1 MKNFYDFY
9 KLLSESFQQNDE
21 FLSFILNAVEK
32 KKEELGNDSYMDAIT
47 KLNREIREPLTNFT
61 VNDYGDLIRF
71 LYFVYGD
78 MVKGEDD
85 SSFRRQVTCIG
96 YFFSLAVTDDVLQ
109 KSDIMRVIVINN
121 CANPSMPDF
130 IKDFKQFASS
140 HGYNFGSNWINLYQS
155 LASRSE
161 IIFDGFTN
169 LLTDNNMEQ
178 YARFLIDQASASVE
192 LPDNHRILHRV
203 TRENPKRKHWT
214 KKVSRYMNPEFV
226 KLIVP
231 LIPENLFSLQQ
242 VQMAGSGIALGPH
255 GPAYDN
261 DDFSEEQHGS
271 IKQQMLKYDN
281 VKFGEN
287 PARDEMVILDL
298 AAHILDETDNTEL
311 FDGGEN
317 SIGVSSIIT
326 KLFFE
331 ITDDQEEEAI
341 RTQKLP
347 LSRTEIAVLNFFF
360 KGLRNAVVEK
370 VFPLSLALTL
380 YLIDVKAGS
389 RKKLGR
395 MEFELA
401 QAIKA
406 RKERLGIDDSEDHD
420 LDFEFYQHM
429 AALMLESKT
438 FPYFTVRGVI
448 EQIRH
453 HEMMTKFLKKL
464 VNELKKEYGL
474 SGF

>member
-21 FLSFILNAVEK
+21 FLSFILSAVEN
-32 KKEELGNDSYMDAIT
+32 KKEELVNKSYMNAIMAVD
-47 KLNREIREPLTNFT
+47 REIREPLTNFT

-71 LYFVYGD
+71 LYFVYRD
-78 MVKGEDD
+78 MTIGEDN
-85 SSFRRQVTCIG
+85 SPFRRQVKCIG

-109 KSDIMRVIVINN
+109 KSDVIRVIAISN
-121 CANPSMPDF
+121 CENPNMPGF
-130 IKDFKQFASS
+130 IKDFKEFASS
-140 HGYNFGSNWINLYQS
+140 HGYNFGSNWKNLYRS

-169 LLTDNNMEQ
+169 LLTDNDMEQ
-178 YARFLIDQASASVE
+178 YARFLIDQATASVK
-192 LPDNHRILHRV
+192 LPNNNRILRKM
-203 TRENPKRKHWT
+203 TGKNPKRKHWT
-214 KKVSRYMNPEFV
+214 EEASSYMNPEFV
-226 KLIVP
+226 KLIVT

-242 VQMAGSGIALGPH
+242 LQMAGGGIALGPH
-255 GPAYDN
+255 GPAYN
-261 DDFSEEQHGS
+261 DENFSEEQHGS

-281 VKFGEN
+281 VKFGKN

-317 SIGVSSIIT
+317 SIGVSSTIR
-326 KLFFE
+326 KLFE
-331 ITDDQEEEAI
+331 GIDEKQQEEAV
-341 RTQKLP
+341 RKQKLP
-347 LSRTEIAVLNFFF
+347 ISRTEIAVLNFFF

-370 VFPLSLALTL
+370 VFPLSLAVTL
-380 YLIDVKAGS
+380 SLVDGKAGS

-406 RKERLGIDDSEDHD
+406 RKERLGIDPENHD

-453 HEMMTKFLKKL
+453 HRMMIPFIKNVVNKLKQ
-464 VNELKKEYGL
+464 EYGL

>member
-21 FLSFILNAVEK
+21 FLSFILNAVEN
-32 KKEELGNDSYMDAIT
+32 KKEELGDNSYMNAIMA
-47 KLNREIREPLTNFT
+47 LDREIREPLTNLT
-61 VNDYGDLIRF
+61 VNDYGDLIKF
-71 LYFVYGD
+71 LYFVYRD
-78 MVKGEDD
+78 MVKGEDN
-85 SSFRRQVTCIG
+85 SPFRRQVKCIG
-96 YFFSLAVTDDVLQ
+96 YFFSLAVTDDFFE
-109 KSDIMRVIVINN
+109 KSNVIRVIAVSN
-121 CANPSMPDF
+121 CENPNMPEF
-130 IKDFKQFASS
+130 IKDFKEFASS
-140 HGYNFGSNWINLYQS
+140 HGYNFGSNWINLYRS

-178 YARFLIDQASASVE
+178 YARFLIDQATVSVK
-192 LPDNHRILHRV
+192 LPNNNRILRKM
-203 TRENPKRKHWT
+203 TGKDPERKHWT
-214 KKVSRYMNPEFV
+214 EEASSYINPEFV
-226 KLIVP
+226 KLIAT

-255 GPAYDN
+255 GPAYN
-261 DDFSEEQHGS
+261 NENFSEEQHES

-281 VKFGEN
+281 VKFGKN

-317 SIGVSSIIT
+317 SIGVSSTIK
-326 KLFFE
+326 KLLEGFSE
-331 ITDDQEEEAI
+331 KQEEEAV
-341 RTQKLP
+341 RKQKLP
-347 LSRTEIAVLNFFF
+347 ISRTEIAVLNFFF

-370 VFPLSLALTL
+370 VFPLSLAITL
-380 YLIDVKAGS
+380 YLVDLKAGS
-389 RKKLGR
+389 RKRLGR

-406 RKERLGIDDSEDHD
+406 RKEKLGIDDSEDHD
-420 LDFEFYQHM
+420 LDFDFYQHM
-429 AALMLESKT
+429 AALMLESKN
-438 FPYFTVRGVI
+438 FPYFTVRNVI

-453 HEMMTKFLKKL
+453 HKMMIPFLKNVVNKL
-464 VNELKKEYGL
+464 KQEYGL

>member
-71 LYFVYGD
+71 LYFVYRD
-78 MVKGEDD
+78 MTKGEDN
-85 SSFRRQVTCIG
+85 SPFRRQVKCIG

-109 KSDIMRVIVINN
+109 KSDVNRIIVINN
-121 CANPSMPDF
+121 CANPSMPGF
-130 IKDFKQFASS
+130 IKDFKEFASS
-140 HGYNFGSNWINLYQS
+140 HGYNFGSNWTNLYQS

-178 YARFLIDQASASVE
+178 YARFLIDQATVSVK
-192 LPDNHRILHRV
+192 LPNNNRILRKM
-203 TRENPKRKHWT
+203 TGKNPKRKHWT
-214 KKVSRYMNPEFV
+214 EEASSYMNPEFV

-281 VKFGEN
+281 VKFGKN

-317 SIGVSSIIT
+317 SIGVSSTIK
-326 KLFFE
+326 KLLEGFDE
-331 ITDDQEEEAI
+331 KQQEEAV
-341 RTQKLP
+341 RKQKLP
-347 LSRTEIAVLNFFF
+347 ISRTETAVLNFFF

-370 VFPLSLALTL
+370 VFPLSLAVTL
-380 YLIDVKAGS
+380 YLVDLKAGS

-438 FPYFTVRGVI
+438 FPYFTVRNVI

-453 HEMMTKFLKKL
+453 HKMMIPFLKNVVNKL
-464 VNELKKEYGL
+464 KQEYGL

>member
-1 MKNFYDFY
+1 
-9 KLLSESFQQNDE
+9 LLSESFQQNDE

-140 HGYNFGSNWINLYQS
+140 HGYNFGSNWINLYRS

-242 VQMAGSGIALGPH
+242 VQMAGGGIALGPH
-255 GPAYDN
+255 GPAYN
-261 DDFSEEQHGS
+261 NRNFSEEQHGS

-281 VKFGEN
+281 VKFGKN

-317 SIGVSSIIT
+317 SIGVSSIIK

-389 RKKLGR
+389 RKKLSR

-438 FPYFTVRGVI
+438 FPYFTVRNVI

>member
-21 FLSFILNAVEK
+21 FLSFILNAVEN
-32 KKEELGNDSYMDAIT
+32 KKEELGNNSYMNAIMA
-47 KLNREIREPLTNFT
+47 LDREIREPLTNLT
-61 VNDYGDLIRF
+61 VNDYGDLIKF
-71 LYFVYGD
+71 LYFVYRD
-78 MVKGEDD
+78 MTKGEDN
-85 SSFRRQVTCIG
+85 SPFRRQVKCIG

-109 KSDIMRVIVINN
+109 KSDVNRVIAINN
-121 CANPSMPDF
+121 CENPNMPGF
-130 IKDFKQFASS
+130 IKDFKEFASS
-140 HGYNFGSNWINLYQS
+140 HGYNFGSNWTNLYQS

-178 YARFLIDQASASVE
+178 YARFLIDQATVSVK
-192 LPDNHRILHRV
+192 LPNNNRILRKM
-203 TRENPKRKHWT
+203 TGKNPKRKHWT
-214 KKVSRYMNPEFV
+214 EEASSYMNPEFV
-226 KLIVP
+226 KLIAT

-242 VQMAGSGIALGPH
+242 VQMAGGGIALGPH
-255 GPAYDN
+255 GPAYN
-261 DDFSEEQHGS
+261 NRNFSEEQHGS

-281 VKFGEN
+281 VKFGKN

-317 SIGVSSIIT
+317 SIGVSSTIK
-326 KLFFE
+326 KLLEGFDE
-331 ITDDQEEEAI
+331 KQQEEAV
-341 RTQKLP
+341 RKQKLP
-347 LSRTEIAVLNFFF
+347 ISRTETAVLNFFF

-370 VFPLSLALTL
+370 VFPLSLAVTL
-380 YLIDVKAGS
+380 YLVDLKAGS

-438 FPYFTVRGVI
+438 FPYFTVRNVI

-453 HEMMTKFLKKL
+453 HKMMIPFLKNVVNKL
-464 VNELKKEYGL
+464 KQEYGL

>member
-21 FLSFILNAVEK
+21 FLSFILNAVEN
-32 KKEELGNDSYMDAIT
+32 KKEELGDNSYMNAIMA
-47 KLNREIREPLTNFT
+47 LDREIREPLTNLT
-61 VNDYGDLIRF
+61 VNDYGDLIKF
-71 LYFVYGD
+71 LYFVYRD
-78 MVKGEDD
+78 MTKGEDN
-85 SSFRRQVTCIG
+85 SPFRRQVKCIG

-140 HGYNFGSNWINLYQS
+140 HGYNFGSNWINLHQS

-178 YARFLIDQASASVE
+178 YARFLIDQATVSVK
-192 LPDNHRILHRV
+192 LPNNNRILRKM
-203 TRENPKRKHWT
+203 TGKNPKRKHWT
-214 KKVSRYMNPEFV
+214 EEASSYMNPEFV

-242 VQMAGSGIALGPH
+242 IQMAGSGIALGPH
-255 GPAYDN
+255 GPAYDR

-281 VKFGEN
+281 VKFGKN

-317 SIGVSSIIT
+317 SIGVSSTIK
-326 KLFFE
+326 KLLEGFDE
-331 ITDDQEEEAI
+331 KQQEEAV
-341 RTQKLP
+341 RKQKLP
-347 LSRTEIAVLNFFF
+347 LSRTETAVLNFFF

-370 VFPLSLALTL
+370 VFPLSLAVTL
-380 YLIDVKAGS
+380 YLVDLKAGS

-438 FPYFTVRGVI
+438 FPYFTVRNVI

-453 HEMMTKFLKKL
+453 HKMMIPFLKNVVNKL
-464 VNELKKEYGL
+464 KQEYGL

>member
-1 MKNFYDFY
+1 MKNFYEFY

-21 FLSFILNAVEK
+21 FLSFILNAVEN
-32 KKEELGNDSYMDAIT
+32 KKEERGDNSYMNAIMAVD
-47 KLNREIREPLTNFT
+47 REIREPLTNFT

-71 LYFVYGD
+71 LYFVYRD
-78 MVKGEDD
+78 MTKGEDN
-85 SSFRRQVTCIG
+85 SPFRRQVKCIG

-109 KSDIMRVIVINN
+109 KSDVIRVIAINN
-121 CANPSMPDF
+121 CENPNMPEF
-130 IKDFKQFASS
+130 IKDFKEFASS
-140 HGYNFGSNWINLYQS
+140 HGYNFGSNWINLYRS

-178 YARFLIDQASASVE
+178 YSRFLIDQATVSVK
-192 LPDNHRILHRV
+192 LPNNNRILRKM
-203 TRENPKRKHWT
+203 TGKNPKRKHWT
-214 KKVSRYMNPEFV
+214 EESSSYMNPEFV
-226 KLIVP
+226 KLIAT

-242 VQMAGSGIALGPH
+242 VQMAGGGIALGPH
-255 GPAYDN
+255 GPAYN
-261 DDFSEEQHGS
+261 NENFSEEQHES

-281 VKFGEN
+281 VKFGKN

-317 SIGVSSIIT
+317 SIGVSSTIR
-326 KLFFE
+326 KLFE
-331 ITDDQEEEAI
+331 GIDEKQQEEAV
-341 RTQKLP
+341 RKQKLP
-347 LSRTEIAVLNFFF
+347 ISRTEIAVLNFFF

-370 VFPLSLALTL
+370 VFPLSLAVTL
-380 YLIDVKAGS
+380 YLVDGKAGS

-395 MEFELA
+395 MESELA

-406 RKERLGIDDSEDHD
+406 RKEKLGIDPENHD

-453 HEMMTKFLKKL
+453 QKMMLIFLKNVVNKL
-464 VNELKKEYGL
+464 KQEYGL

>member
-71 LYFVYGD
+71 LYFVYGN

-85 SSFRRQVTCIG
+85 SRFRRQVTCIG

-109 KSDIMRVIVINN
+109 KSDIVRVIVINN

-161 IIFDGFTN
+161 IIFDGFIN

-192 LPDNHRILHRV
+192 LPDNHRILHRA
-203 TRENPKRKHWT
+203 TLENPKRKHWT

-317 SIGVSSIIT
+317 SIGVSSIIN

-370 VFPLSLALTL
+370 VFPLSLAITL

-420 LDFEFYQHM
+420 LDFEFYQNM

-448 EQIRH
+448 EQIKR

>member
-71 LYFVYGD
+71 LYFVYGN

-85 SSFRRQVTCIG
+85 SRFRRQVTCIG

-192 LPDNHRILHRV
+192 LPDHHRILHRV

-242 VQMAGSGIALGPH
+242 IQMAGSGIALGPH

-317 SIGVSSIIT
+317 SIGVSSIIN

-370 VFPLSLALTL
+370 VFPLSLAITL
-380 YLIDVKAGS
+380 YLIDVKSGS

>member
-21 FLSFILNAVEK
+21 FLSFILSAVEN
-32 KKEELGNDSYMDAIT
+32 KKEELVNKSYMNAIMAVD
-47 KLNREIREPLTNFT
+47 REIREPLTNFT

-78 MVKGEDD
+78 MTIGEDN
-85 SSFRRQVTCIG
+85 SPFRRQVKCIG

-109 KSDIMRVIVINN
+109 KSDVIRVIAISN
-121 CANPSMPDF
+121 CENPNMPGF
-130 IKDFKQFASS
+130 IKDFKEFASS
-140 HGYNFGSNWINLYQS
+140 HGYNFGSNWKNLYRS

-169 LLTDNNMEQ
+169 LLTDNDMEQ
-178 YARFLIDQASASVE
+178 YARFLIDQATASVK
-192 LPDNHRILHRV
+192 LPNNNRILRKM
-203 TRENPKRKHWT
+203 TGKNPKRKHWT
-214 KKVSRYMNPEFV
+214 EEASSYMNPEFV
-226 KLIVP
+226 KLIVT

-242 VQMAGSGIALGPH
+242 LQMAGGGIALGPH
-255 GPAYDN
+255 GPAYN
-261 DDFSEEQHGS
+261 DENFSEEQHGS

-281 VKFGEN
+281 VKFGKN

-317 SIGVSSIIT
+317 SIGVSSTIR
-326 KLFFE
+326 KLFE
-331 ITDDQEEEAI
+331 GIDEKQQEEAV
-341 RTQKLP
+341 RKQKLP
-347 LSRTEIAVLNFFF
+347 ISRTEIAVLNFFF

-370 VFPLSLALTL
+370 VFPLSLAITL
-380 YLIDVKAGS
+380 DLVDGKAGS

-406 RKERLGIDDSEDHD
+406 RKERLGIDPENHD

-453 HEMMTKFLKKL
+453 HRMMIPFLKNVVNKL
-464 VNELKKEYGL
+464 KQEYGL

>member
-85 SSFRRQVTCIG
+85 SRFRRQVTCIG

-109 KSDIMRVIVINN
+109 KSDIVRVIVINN

-140 HGYNFGSNWINLYQS
+140 HGYNFGSNWINLYRS

-192 LPDNHRILHRV
+192 LPDNHRILHRA

-317 SIGVSSIIT
+317 SIGVSSIIK

>member
-1 MKNFYDFY
+1 
-9 KLLSESFQQNDE
+9 
-21 FLSFILNAVEK
+21 
-32 KKEELGNDSYMDAIT
+32 
-47 KLNREIREPLTNFT
+47 
-61 VNDYGDLIRF
+61 
-71 LYFVYGD
+71 
-78 MVKGEDD
+78 
-85 SSFRRQVTCIG
+85 
-96 YFFSLAVTDDVLQ
+96 
-109 KSDIMRVIVINN
+109 
-121 CANPSMPDF
+121 MPEF
-130 IKDFKQFASS
+130 IKDFKEFASS
-140 HGYNFGSNWINLYQS
+140 HGYNFGSNWTNLYQS

-178 YARFLIDQASASVE
+178 YARFLIDQATVSVK
-192 LPDNHRILHRV
+192 LPNNNRILRKM
-203 TRENPKRKHWT
+203 TGKNPKRKHWT
-214 KKVSRYMNPEFV
+214 EEASSYMNPEFV
-226 KLIVP
+226 KLIAT

-242 VQMAGSGIALGPH
+242 VLLAGSGIALGPH
-255 GPAYDN
+255 GPAYN
-261 DDFSEEQHGS
+261 NRNFSEEQHGS

-281 VKFGEN
+281 VKFGKN

-317 SIGVSSIIT
+317 SIGVSSTIK
-326 KLFFE
+326 KLLEGFNE
-331 ITDDQEEEAI
+331 KQEEEAV
-341 RTQKLP
+341 RKQKLP
-347 LSRTEIAVLNFFF
+347 ISRTEIAVLNFFF

-370 VFPLSLALTL
+370 VFPLSLAITL
-380 YLIDVKAGS
+380 YLVDLKAGS

-406 RKERLGIDDSEDHD
+406 RKEKLGIDDSEDHD

-438 FPYFTVRGVI
+438 FPYFTVRNVI

-453 HEMMTKFLKKL
+453 HKMMIPFLKNVVNKL
-464 VNELKKEYGL
+464 KQEYGL

>member
-32 KKEELGNDSYMDAIT
+32 KKEEFGNDSYMDAIT

-71 LYFVYGD
+71 LYFVYRD

-85 SSFRRQVTCIG
+85 SRFRRQVTCIG

-140 HGYNFGSNWINLYQS
+140 HGYNFGSNWINLYRS

-178 YARFLIDQASASVE
+178 YARFLIDQATVSVK
-192 LPDNHRILHRV
+192 LPNNNRILRKM
-203 TRENPKRKHWT
+203 TGKNPKRKHWT
-214 KKVSRYMNPEFV
+214 EEASSYMNPEFV

-242 VQMAGSGIALGPH
+242 VQMAGGGIALGPH
-255 GPAYDN
+255 GPAYN
-261 DDFSEEQHGS
+261 NRNFSEEQHGS

-281 VKFGEN
+281 VKFGKN

-317 SIGVSSIIT
+317 SIGVSSTIK
-326 KLFFE
+326 KLLEGFDE
-331 ITDDQEEEAI
+331 KQQEEAV
-341 RTQKLP
+341 RKQKLP
-347 LSRTEIAVLNFFF
+347 ISRTETAVLNFFF

-370 VFPLSLALTL
+370 VFPLSLAVTL
-380 YLIDVKAGS
+380 YLVDLKAGS

-438 FPYFTVRGVI
+438 FPYFTVRNVI

-453 HEMMTKFLKKL
+453 HKMMIPFLKNVVNKL
-464 VNELKKEYGL
+464 KQEYGL

>member
-1 MKNFYDFY
+1 
-9 KLLSESFQQNDE
+9 
-21 FLSFILNAVEK
+21 
-32 KKEELGNDSYMDAIT
+32 
-47 KLNREIREPLTNFT
+47 
-61 VNDYGDLIRF
+61 
-71 LYFVYGD
+71 
-78 MVKGEDD
+78 
-85 SSFRRQVTCIG
+85 
-96 YFFSLAVTDDVLQ
+96 
-109 KSDIMRVIVINN
+109 
-121 CANPSMPDF
+121 
-130 IKDFKQFASS
+130 
-140 HGYNFGSNWINLYQS
+140 
-155 LASRSE
+155 
-161 IIFDGFTN
+161 
-169 LLTDNNMEQ
+169 
-178 YARFLIDQASASVE
+178 
-192 LPDNHRILHRV
+192 
-203 TRENPKRKHWT
+203 
-214 KKVSRYMNPEFV
+214 
-226 KLIVP
+226 
-231 LIPENLFSLQQ
+231 
-242 VQMAGSGIALGPH
+242 MAGSGIALGPH

-317 SIGVSSIIT
+317 SIGVSSIIK

-389 RKKLGR
+389 RKKLSR

>member
-21 FLSFILNAVEK
+21 FLSFILNAVESK
-32 KKEELGNDSYMDAIT
+32 REESGNNSYMDAIT
-47 KLNREIREPLTNFT
+47 ALDREIREPLKNFI

-71 LYFVYGD
+71 LYSVYGD

-85 SSFRRQVTCIG
+85 SRFRRQVTCIG

-140 HGYNFGSNWINLYQS
+140 HGYNFGSNWINLHQS

-192 LPDNHRILHRV
+192 LPDNHRILHRA

-242 VQMAGSGIALGPH
+242 IQMAGSGIALGPH
-255 GPAYDN
+255 GPAYDR

-317 SIGVSSIIT
+317 SIGVSSIIN

-380 YLIDVKAGS
+380 YLIDVKSGS

-406 RKERLGIDDSEDHD
+406 RKERIGIDDSEDHD

-429 AALMLESKT
+429 AALMLESKN

-453 HEMMTKFLKKL
+453 HKMMITFLKKL

>member
-21 FLSFILNAVEK
+21 FLSFILSAVEN
-32 KKEELGNDSYMDAIT
+32 KKEERGDNSYMNAIMAVD
-47 KLNREIREPLTNFT
+47 REIREPLTNFT

-71 LYFVYGD
+71 LYFVYRD
-78 MVKGEDD
+78 MTKGEDN
-85 SSFRRQVTCIG
+85 SPFRRQVKCIG
-96 YFFSLAVTDDVLQ
+96 YFFSLAVTDDVLK
-109 KSDIMRVIVINN
+109 KSDVIRVIAINN
-121 CANPSMPDF
+121 CENPNMPEF
-130 IKDFKQFASS
+130 IKDFKEFASS
-140 HGYNFGSNWINLYQS
+140 HGYNFGSNWTNLYRS

-178 YARFLIDQASASVE
+178 YARFLIDQATVSVK
-192 LPDNHRILHRV
+192 LPNNNRILRKM
-203 TRENPKRKHWT
+203 TGKNPKRKHWT
-214 KKVSRYMNPEFV
+214 EESSSYMNPEFV
-226 KLIVP
+226 KLIAT

-255 GPAYDN
+255 GPAYN
-261 DDFSEEQHGS
+261 NENFSEEQHGS

-281 VKFGEN
+281 VKFGKN

-317 SIGVSSIIT
+317 SIGVSSTIR
-326 KLFFE
+326 KLFE
-331 ITDDQEEEAI
+331 GIDEKQQEEAV
-341 RTQKLP
+341 RKQKLP
-347 LSRTEIAVLNFFF
+347 ISRTEIAVLNFFF

-370 VFPLSLALTL
+370 VFPLSLAVTL
-380 YLIDVKAGS
+380 YLVDGKAGS

-406 RKERLGIDDSEDHD
+406 RKEKLGIDPENHD

-438 FPYFTVRGVI
+438 FPYFTVRGVV

-453 HEMMTKFLKKL
+453 HKMMMTFLKNVVNKL
-464 VNELKKEYGL
+464 KQEYGL

>member
-21 FLSFILNAVEK
+21 FLSFILNAVESK
-32 KKEELGNDSYMDAIT
+32 REESGNNSYMDAIT
-47 KLNREIREPLTNFT
+47 ALDREIREPLKNFI

-71 LYFVYGD
+71 LYSVYGD

-85 SSFRRQVTCIG
+85 SRFRRQVKCIG
-96 YFFSLAVTDDVLQ
+96 YFFSLAVTDDVLK
-109 KSDIMRVIVINN
+109 KSDIIRVIVINN

-140 HGYNFGSNWINLYQS
+140 HGYNFGSNWSNLYRS
-155 LASRSE
+155 LVSRSE
-161 IIFDGFTN
+161 IIFDAFTN

-192 LPDNHRILHRV
+192 LPDNHKILHRV

-214 KKVSRYMNPEFV
+214 EKASHYMNPEFV

-231 LIPENLFSLQQ
+231 LIPENLFSLKQ
-242 VQMAGSGIALGPH
+242 VQMVGGGIALGPH
-255 GPAYDN
+255 GPVYDN
-261 DDFSEEQHGS
+261 DNFSEEQRGS

-281 VKFGEN
+281 IKFGEN

-298 AAHILDETDNTEL
+298 AAHILDQTDNTEL
-311 FDGGEN
+311 FDGGED
-317 SIGVSSIIT
+317 SIGVNSIIK

-331 ITDDQEEEAI
+331 ITDDQEKEAI

-370 VFPLSLALTL
+370 VFPLSLAITL
-380 YLIDVKAGS
+380 YLTDIKSG
-389 RKKLGR
+389 LGKRLSR
-395 MEFELA
+395 MEFGLV

-420 LDFEFYQHM
+420 LKFEFYQNM

-448 EQIRH
+448 AQIKH
-453 HEMMTKFLKKL
+453 HEMMVIFLKKL
-464 VNELKKEYGL
+464 VNELKQEYGL

>member
-21 FLSFILNAVEK
+21 FLSFILNAVEN
-32 KKEELGNDSYMDAIT
+32 KKEELGDNSYMNAIMA
-47 KLNREIREPLTNFT
+47 LDREIREPLTNLT
-61 VNDYGDLIRF
+61 VNDYGDLIKF
-71 LYFVYGD
+71 LYFVYRD
-78 MVKGEDD
+78 MTKGEDN
-85 SSFRRQVTCIG
+85 SPFRRQVKCIG
-96 YFFSLAVTDDVLQ
+96 YFFSLAVTDDFFQ
-109 KSDIMRVIVINN
+109 KSHVIRVIAVSN
-121 CANPSMPDF
+121 CENPNMPEF
-130 IKDFKQFASS
+130 IKDFKEFASS
-140 HGYNFGSNWINLYQS
+140 HGYNFGSNWTNLYQS

-178 YARFLIDQASASVE
+178 YARFLIDQATVSVK
-192 LPDNHRILHRV
+192 LPNNNRILRKM
-203 TRENPKRKHWT
+203 TGKNPKRKHWT
-214 KKVSRYMNPEFV
+214 EEASSYMNPKFV
-226 KLIVP
+226 KLIAT

-242 VQMAGSGIALGPH
+242 VLMAGSGIALGPH
-255 GPAYDN
+255 GPAYN
-261 DDFSEEQHGS
+261 NENFSEEQHES

-281 VKFGEN
+281 VKFGKN

-317 SIGVSSIIT
+317 SIGVSSTIK
-326 KLFFE
+326 KLLEGFNE
-331 ITDDQEEEAI
+331 KQEEEAV
-341 RTQKLP
+341 RKQKLP
-347 LSRTEIAVLNFFF
+347 ISRTEIAVLNFFF

-370 VFPLSLALTL
+370 VFPLSLAITL
-380 YLIDVKAGS
+380 YLVDLKAGS

-406 RKERLGIDDSEDHD
+406 RKEKLGIDDSEDHD
-420 LDFEFYQHM
+420 LDFDFYQHM
-429 AALMLESKT
+429 AALMLESKN
-438 FPYFTVRGVI
+438 FPYFTVRNVI

-453 HEMMTKFLKKL
+453 HKMMIPFLKNVVNKL
-464 VNELKKEYGL
+464 KQEYGL

>member
-21 FLSFILNAVEK
+21 FLSFILNAVEN
-32 KKEELGNDSYMDAIT
+32 KKEELGDNSYMNAIMA
-47 KLNREIREPLTNFT
+47 LDREIREPLTNLT
-61 VNDYGDLIRF
+61 VNDYGDLIKF
-71 LYFVYGD
+71 LYFVYRD
-78 MVKGEDD
+78 MTKGEDN
-85 SSFRRQVTCIG
+85 SPFRRQVKCIG

-109 KSDIMRVIVINN
+109 KSGIIRVIAINN
-121 CANPSMPDF
+121 CENPNMPGF
-130 IKDFKQFASS
+130 IKDFKEFASS
-140 HGYNFGSNWINLYQS
+140 HGYNFGSNWINLYRS

-161 IIFDGFTN
+161 IIFDAFTN

-178 YARFLIDQASASVE
+178 YARFLIDQATVSVK
-192 LPDNHRILHRV
+192 LPNNNRILRKM
-203 TRENPKRKHWT
+203 TGKNPKRKHWT
-214 KKVSRYMNPEFV
+214 EEASSYMNPEFV

-242 VQMAGSGIALGPH
+242 VQMAGGGIALGPH
-255 GPAYDN
+255 GPAYN
-261 DDFSEEQHGS
+261 NRNFSEEQHGS

-281 VKFGEN
+281 VKFGKN

-317 SIGVSSIIT
+317 SIGVSSTIK
-326 KLFFE
+326 KLLEGFDE
-331 ITDDQEEEAI
+331 KQQEEAV
-341 RTQKLP
+341 RKQKLP
-347 LSRTEIAVLNFFF
+347 ISRTETAVLNFFF

-370 VFPLSLALTL
+370 VFPLSLAVTL
-380 YLIDVKAGS
+380 YLVDLKAGS

-438 FPYFTVRGVI
+438 FPYFTVRNVI

-453 HEMMTKFLKKL
+453 HKMMIPFLKNVVNKL
-464 VNELKKEYGL
+464 KQEYGL